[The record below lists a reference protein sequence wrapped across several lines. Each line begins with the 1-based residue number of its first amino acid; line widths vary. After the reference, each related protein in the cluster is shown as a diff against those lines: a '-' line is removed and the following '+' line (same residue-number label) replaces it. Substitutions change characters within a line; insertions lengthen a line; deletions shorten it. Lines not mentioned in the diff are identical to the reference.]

1 MSRNFH
7 AYGDT
12 DKSSLPRGQGG
23 RGIKMIARMFESRIM
38 SIAQYIKKRKR
49 GKQHFRR
56 FLPTRTARNY
66 TTKPK
71 TTRSVSY
78 RI

>member
-1 MSRNFH
+1 
-7 AYGDT
+7 
-12 DKSSLPRGQGG
+12 
-23 RGIKMIARMFESRIM
+23 MIARMFESRIM